1 MIMKRLQP
9 VVWQKG
15 ALLTPQ
21 HLQGQDRFIESLLQF
36 QMESL
41 NFRPWGLATL
51 QIDQEAL
58 AAGLLSI
65 TRASGLFP
73 DGLPFEIPESDPA
86 PPPKPL
92 APYFE
97 TQNGPVTAFLAV
109 PLYREHGLNVS
120 VAGQNLDTRY
130 VAGVETVRDETSQQ
144 SEKPIQVALK
154 NLRLLVEGE
163 TSRGTST
170 LGIGR
175 ISRSEAGLFQLDP
188 LFVPPLLDIASSS
201 YLTSIVRRL
210 VEIISAR
217 SSELAG
223 MRRQK
228 NQSLAEFTSADIASF
243 WLLYTINTHL
253 PLLRHI
259 YESKHGH
266 PDELFSLMLSLAGAL
281 TTFSLQVHP
290 RDLPVYD
297 HDDLGTCFGQLDEKL
312 RFLLE
317 TVIPSNFVSLPLK
330 LVRPSIYATSLDED
344 KYLSNTKMY
353 LAVNAEMGE
362 AELIHKAPQLIKV
375 CSANHIE
382 HLVQHALPGLQ
393 LTHLTT
399 PPSAIPVKLN
409 FQYFSL
415 NQSGLAWEAIGR
427 ARNVAAYVPGD
438 IRNPQLELIILLPQ
452 AA

>member
-1 MIMKRLQP
+1 MKRLQP

-36 QMESL
+36 HVEAL
-41 NFRPWGLATL
+41 NFRPWGFAGFE
-51 QIDQEAL
+51 IDQEAL
-58 AAGLLSI
+58 ATGLLSL

-73 DGLPFEIPESDPA
+73 DGLIFDIPTCDPA
-86 PPPKPL
+86 PAAKPL
-92 APYFE
+92 APYME
-97 TQNGPVTAFLAV
+97 GRTGPLTAFLAV
-109 PLYREHGLNVS
+109 PHYREHGWNLS
-120 VAGQNLDTRY
+120 AEGQSADTRWI
-130 VAGVETVRDETSQQ
+130 AGVETLRDETSQQ
-144 SEKPIQVALK
+144 SEKPIQIARK

-163 TSRGTST
+163 TGRGTST
-170 LGIGR
+170 LPLAR
-175 ISRSEAGLFQLDP
+175 ISRSEAGVYQLDP
-188 LFVPPLLDIASSS
+188 SFVPPLLDISASG
-201 YLTSIVRRL
+201 YLTSIARRL
-210 VEIISAR
+210 VEIVSAR

-228 NQSLAEFTSADIASF
+228 NQSLAEFTSADIANF

-266 PDELFSLMLSLAGAL
+266 PEGLYSLMLSLAGAL
-281 TTFSLQVHP
+281 TTFSIEIHP

-297 HDDLGTCFGQLDEKL
+297 HDELSSCFTELDQKL

-317 TVIPSNFVSLPLK
+317 TVVPSNYVALPLK
-330 LVRPSIYATSLDED
+330 LVRPSIYAASLDED
-344 KYLSNTKMY
+344 KYLLNTKMY
-353 LAVNAEMGE
+353 LAVSAEMGE
-362 AELIHKAPQLIKV
+362 ADLIVRAPQLIKV

-393 LTHLTT
+393 LTHVAA
-399 PPSAIPVKLN
+399 PPGSIPVKLN
-409 FQYFSL
+409 YQYFSL
-415 NQSGLAWEAIGR
+415 NQSGLAWEAITR

-438 IRNPQLELIILLPQ
+438 IQNPQLELIILLPQ
-452 AA
+452 AG

>member
-1 MIMKRLQP
+1 MKRLQP

-41 NFRPWGLATL
+41 SFRPWGFATL

-73 DGLPFEIPESDPA
+73 DGLPFDIPDSDPA
-86 PPPKPL
+86 PQPRPL
-92 APYFE
+92 GPYFE
-97 TQNGPVTAFLAV
+97 AQTDPVTACLAV
-109 PLYREHGLNVS
+109 PLYREHGLNLS

-144 SEKPIQVALK
+144 SEKPIQVARK
-154 NLRLLVEGE
+154 NFRLLAEGE
-163 TSRGTST
+163 ASRGTST
-170 LGIGR
+170 LGIAR
-175 ISRSEAGLFQLDP
+175 ISRSEAGVLQLDP
-188 LFVPPLLDIASSS
+188 LYVPPLLDLSCSS

-228 NQSLAEFTSADIASF
+228 NQSLAEFTSADIANF

-266 PDELFSLMLSLAGAL
+266 PDGLFSLMLSLAGAL
-281 TTFSLQVHP
+281 TTFSMQVHP

-297 HDDLGTCFGQLDEKL
+297 HDDLGSCFGQLDEKL

-330 LVRPSIYATSLDED
+330 LVRQSIYAASLDED
-344 KYLSNTKMY
+344 RYLTNTRMY
-353 LAVNAEMGE
+353 LAVSAEMGE
-362 AELIHKAPQLIKV
+362 ADLIVRAPQLIKV

-393 LTHLTT
+393 LTHLAA

-415 NQSGLAWEAIGR
+415 NQAGLAWEAIGR

-438 IRNPQLELIILLPQ
+438 IQNPQLELIILLP
-452 AA
+452 AS

>member
-1 MIMKRLQP
+1 MKRLQP

-21 HLQGQDRFIESLLQF
+21 HLQGQDRFMESLLRF
-36 QMESL
+36 HLEALS
-41 NFRPWGLATL
+41 FRPWGFSGL

-65 TRASGLFP
+65 TRASGLFA
-73 DGLPFEIPESDPA
+73 DGLPFEIPGSDPA

-92 APYFE
+92 ALYFE
-97 TQNGPVTAFLAV
+97 TRSEPVTLHLAI
-109 PLYREHGLNVS
+109 PHYREAGLNLS
-120 VAGQNLDTRY
+120 VAGQNADTRY
-130 VAGVETVRDETSQQ
+130 LAGVESVRDETTPQ
-144 SEKPIQVALK
+144 SEKPIQIARK
-154 NLRLLVEGE
+154 NIRLLAEEE

-170 LGIGR
+170 LGIAR
-175 ISRSEAGLFQLDP
+175 ITRTEAGVYQLDP
-188 LFVPPLLDIASSS
+188 RFVPPLLDISASG
-201 YLTSIVRRL
+201 YLVSIVRRL
-210 VEIISAR
+210 VEILSAR
-217 SSELAG
+217 SSELGG

-228 NQSLAEFTSADIASF
+228 NQNLAEFTSADIANF

-266 PDELFSLMLSLAGAL
+266 PEGLFSLMLSLAGAL

-297 HDDLGTCFGQLDEKL
+297 HDVLGACFSDLDEKL

-317 TVIPSNFVSLPLK
+317 TVVPSNFVSLPLK
-330 LVRPSIYATSLDED
+330 PVRPSIYATSLDED
-344 KYLSNTKMY
+344 RYLVNTKMY
-353 LAVNAEMGE
+353 LAVSAEMGE
-362 AELIHKAPQLIKV
+362 ADLINRAPQLIKV

-393 LTHLTT
+393 LTHLAT
-399 PPSAIPVKLN
+399 PPGAIPMKLN

-415 NQSGLAWEAIGR
+415 NQAGLAWEAIGR
-427 ARNVAAYVPGD
+427 ARNLAAYVPDD
-438 IRNPQLELIILLPQ
+438 IQNAQLELIILLPQ
-452 AA
+452 AV